1 MFTRENEETPFE
13 LEVLCFQT
21 KPHATRPDGWVSW
34 GIRYCT
40 GVNQWPGSWS
50 SWGKS
55 LPWLFQVDWELEEIW
70 ACSCWLKDL
79 KRSDSWDHYWP
90 KVILHLLTGEWV
102 KAFRDLEISFTTYL
116 AALLHSI
123 SFYIV
128 VHVLLQTNF
137 FPTVALWSFDPP
149 LKTPQKHTTWKIERD
164 EAPKVIELFL
174 VSFAFVA
181 FEITMGLGRRE
192 FPSFLRDFEAMESAG
207 ASPKPNETVYF
218 YSYWFTAI
226 ESTDNVTSVI
236 YPQSFLAC
244 LVPDALRISRG

>member
-21 KPHATRPDGWVSW
+21 KPLATKPDGWVSW

-79 KRSDSWDHYWP
+79 KRSDSWDQYWP
-90 KVILHLLTGEWV
+90 KVIWHLLTGEWV

-123 SFYIV
+123 SLYIV

-149 LKTPQKHTTWKIERD
+149 LKTQQKRNLEDPARRSAEGHRIVLGLLRLCGIWD
-164 EAPKVIELFL
+164 HHGPWEARISQLSEGFRGHGVSWRFTETKRNGLFL
-174 VSFAFVA
+174 
-181 FEITMGLGRRE
+181 
-192 FPSFLRDFEAMESAG
+192 
-207 ASPKPNETVYF
+207 
-218 YSYWFTAI
+218 
-226 ESTDNVTSVI
+226 
-236 YPQSFLAC
+236 
-244 LVPDALRISRG
+244 